1 MLFNSSVF
9 LIFFGIFFFLYW
21 YVFNKNLKHQN
32 ILIAIA
38 SFIFYGWWDWRFLS
52 LLFIS
57 LFIDFYSGIFI
68 ENSKDQKKRKQILI
82 VSLCINL
89 LLLISF
95 KYFNFFTESFADL
108 LLLFGF
114 HADFVT
120 LKIVLPVGISFYT
133 FQSMSYTIDIYRK
146 RLPAS
151 RKIVDYAA
159 YISFFPQLVA
169 GPIERAINLLPQ
181 FAKARIFNY
190 KIAVAGMQLILW
202 GFFKKVVVADSC
214 SEIVNFTFQN
224 YTTLNGTQLL
234 AGVMY
239 FAFQIYGDF
248 SGYSCIARGL
258 AKLLGFEL
266 IVNFNYPYFSRDI
279 SEFWRRWHISLS
291 TWFRDYVY
299 FPLGG
304 SRGSKLSTIRNTF
317 IIFLVSGFWHGANW
331 TFVFW
336 GLLNALY
343 FMPLLLFNRNRVHL
357 DIVAIDRNYMTFKE
371 FISIAFTFLIT
382 CIAWVFFRADNITIA
397 FDYLN
402 RMRFLKLSSIPGL
415 PFHLFF
421 CIICVYLEWIGR
433 RDNNTLEQII
443 SKYRWAKYPL
453 YFLLTALVFTYFT
466 RQQSFIYFQ
475 F

>member
-1 MLFNSSVF
+1 
-9 LIFFGIFFFLYW
+9 
-21 YVFNKNLKHQN
+21 
-32 ILIAIA
+32 
-38 SFIFYGWWDWRFLS
+38 
-52 LLFIS
+52 
-57 LFIDFYSGIFI
+57 
-68 ENSKDQKKRKQILI
+68 
-82 VSLCINL
+82 
-89 LLLISF
+89 
-95 KYFNFFTESFADL
+95 
-108 LLLFGF
+108 
-114 HADFVT
+114 
-120 LKIVLPVGISFYT
+120 
-133 FQSMSYTIDIYRK
+133 
-146 RLPAS
+146 
-151 RKIVDYAA
+151 
-159 YISFFPQLVA
+159 
-169 GPIERAINLLPQ
+169 
-181 FAKARIFNY
+181 
-190 KIAVAGMQLILW
+190 MQLILW

-234 AGVMY
+234 AGVMF

-248 SGYSCIARGL
+248 SGYSSIAQGL
-258 AKLLGFEL
+258 AKILGFEL

-304 SRGSKLSTIRNTF
+304 SRGSKFKTIRNTF

-415 PFHLFF
+415 PFHLLF
-421 CIICVYLEWIGR
+421 CLICVYLEWIGR
-433 RDNNTLEQII
+433 RDTNTLEQII
-443 SKYRWAKYPL
+443 TQYKWTKYPL
-453 YFLLTALVFTYFT
+453 YLLLTALVFTYFT